1 MLHALLST
9 GGRRYTCLWPEI
21 VSCSFW
27 LCSRCN
33 MMLERSIHQCTFISF
48 LRMYVHAR
56 PVGLPLSSWHSEPPP
71 PPHSEML
78 CAYVIRFWADGFSSF
93 FFCFFWM
100 MHKLDASRAL
110 PPNSEQSR
118 GVLLALCAFVLMRG
132 CGDRCQMIEPMPF
145 GSSMNNCCIKS

>member
-71 PPHSEML
+71 PSL
-78 CAYVIRFWADGFSSF
+78 RNAVCICNQILGWWLLLF
-93 FFCFFWM
+93 FFVFFWM

-110 PPNSEQSR
+110 PPNSEHSR

-145 GSSMNNCCIKS
+145 GSSMHNCCIKS